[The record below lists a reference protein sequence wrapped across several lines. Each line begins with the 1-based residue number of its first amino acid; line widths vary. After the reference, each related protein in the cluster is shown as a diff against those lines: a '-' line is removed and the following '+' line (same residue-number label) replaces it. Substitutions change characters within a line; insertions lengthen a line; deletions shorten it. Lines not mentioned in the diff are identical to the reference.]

1 MPSRPAPLADLPP
14 LPIDAVMGRIVAAL
28 EHQGAV
34 VVVAP
39 PGAGKTTRIP
49 LALLDAPWRG
59 ESRILVLEPR
69 RLAARAAATQ
79 MARLLG
85 EPVGQTVGYRV
96 RHDSKVSA
104 RTRIEVVT
112 EGILTRMLQ
121 EDPGLDG
128 VAALCFDEFH
138 ERHLTTDLGLALALE
153 SRAVLREDLRL
164 VVMSATLDPAPVA
177 AQLGDA
183 PVIVSEG
190 RAFIVETSWRPVREG
205 IALPLAVAQGI
216 REHWTLVD
224 GDCLVFLPG
233 IAEIRRTEL
242 AIIESP
248 PSGPHQ
254 VQILHGSL
262 ALEEQDA
269 VLRPRGAVRR
279 IILSTAIAES
289 SVTLEGVR
297 MVVDAGRSRVP
308 RFDPRSGMTRLTTVK
323 VSQQSA
329 ARSSQQIS
337 DGDARD
343 GWPPGSACGSGAK
356 GSMPRSPC
364 ARSRRSW
371 SQISPRS
378 PSSSPARGSP
388 MPAHCDGWIPR
399 RLARSRGAKPCSPTS
414 ERWTPPGG

>member
-1 MPSRPAPLADLPP
+1 MHGTRGSGRGWRESAPMRTTSATVSPTFDGMPSRPAPLADLPP

-28 EHQGAV
+28 EHQGAA

-190 RAFIVETSWRPVREG
+190 RA
-205 IALPLAVAQGI
+205 
-216 REHWTLVD
+216 
-224 GDCLVFLPG
+224 
-233 IAEIRRTEL
+233 
-242 AIIESP
+242 
-248 PSGPHQ
+248 
-254 VQILHGSL
+254 
-262 ALEEQDA
+262 
-269 VLRPRGAVRR
+269 
-279 IILSTAIAES
+279 
-289 SVTLEGVR
+289 
-297 MVVDAGRSRVP
+297 
-308 RFDPRSGMTRLTTVK
+308 
-323 VSQQSA
+323 
-329 ARSSQQIS
+329 
-337 DGDARD
+337 
-343 GWPPGSACGSGAK
+343 
-356 GSMPRSPC
+356 
-364 ARSRRSW
+364 
-371 SQISPRS
+371 
-378 PSSSPARGSP
+378 
-388 MPAHCDGWIPR
+388 
-399 RLARSRGAKPCSPTS
+399 
-414 ERWTPPGG
+414 